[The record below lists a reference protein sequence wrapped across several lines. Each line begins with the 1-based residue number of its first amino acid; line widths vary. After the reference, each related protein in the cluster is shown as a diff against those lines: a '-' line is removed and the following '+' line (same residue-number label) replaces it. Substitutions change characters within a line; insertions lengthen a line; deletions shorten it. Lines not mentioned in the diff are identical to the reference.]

1 MLKIITKVNWT
12 ALGELTNSGK
22 IFHTDSYCDV
32 HGSNEKFVFLPWKV
46 CEASNSL
53 ILQVELLLE
62 LEESLPQW
70 ILKRMQIDKYEE
82 FPNRKSKLQTRVR
95 HY

>member
-1 MLKIITKVNWT
+1 MST
-12 ALGELTNSGK
+12 ELHSANLQ
-22 IFHTDSYCDV
+22 IQARYFNTDSYYDV
-32 HGSNEKFVFLPWKV
+32 HGSNEKWRI

-95 HY
+95 HC